1 MDRLKSILKD
11 SSLANTMSDLE
22 IDEIVEEI
30 RPDFDDYLEEEKE
43 RIEEEAGVDELN
55 DEIEELKEQIQEL
68 KAIIR
73 NRRTVNDQ
81 ITDAWINENWEHIV
95 KLQQMN
101 LTGEEIFNKFCKC

>member
-55 DEIEELKEQIQEL
+55 DEIEELKEQIEEL
-68 KAIIR
+68 
-73 NRRTVNDQ
+73 
-81 ITDAWINENWEHIV
+81 
-95 KLQQMN
+95 
-101 LTGEEIFNKFCKC
+101 

>member
-30 RPDFDDYLEEEKE
+30 RPDFDNYLEEEKE
-43 RIEEEAGVDELN
+43 RIEEETGADELN
-55 DEIEELKEQIQEL
+55 DEIELLKEQIDEL

-73 NRRTVNDQ
+73 NARSVNDQ
-81 ITDAWINENWEHIV
+81 ITNTWINENWEYIV

-101 LTGEEIFNKFCKC
+101 LSGEEIFNKFCKC

>member
-1 MDRLKSILKD
+1 MDRLKTILKD

-30 RPDFDDYLEEEKE
+30 RPDFDAYLEEEKE
-43 RIEEEAGVDELN
+43 RIEEETGVDELN
-55 DEIEELKEQIQEL
+55 EEIDELKEQVSEL

-73 NRRTVNDQ
+73 NRRSINDQ
-81 ITDAWINENWEHIV
+81 ITFDWINENWEHII